1 MKHVID
7 QLIPEI
13 NKMVLG
19 NLYTTSV
26 SNLPTCEE
34 EEEEEDEEDEEPP
47 IDEQSDADNRDME
60 EQE

>member
-1 MKHVID
+1 MNIINNFQHPDMKHVID

-26 SNLPTCEE
+26 GNLPTCEE
-34 EEEEEDEEDEEPP
+34 EEEEDDED
-47 IDEQSDADNRDME
+47 
-60 EQE
+60 